1 MPILLCWYTLG
12 HLINFFCLSH
22 REAERTALKDAAHE
36 SEEEDKQAV
45 RGQVA
50 AWISVAALCSQT
62 GNACWAENCHLQLF
76 CLCQS
81 SVLKLDAGKCLL
93 GAGKCRLIQGERSRA
108 YALFSGAMLLFEGG
122 WGSMDS
128 LFSAECFWTKFQMGG
143 KAMG

>member
-1 MPILLCWYTLG
+1 MPILLCWYTLR

-36 SEEEDKQAV
+36 SEEVDKQAV

-62 GNACWAENCHLQLF
+62 GNACWAENCHLQLL

-108 YALFSGAMLLFEGG
+108 YALFSAAMLLFEGG
-122 WGSMDS
+122 CGSMDS
-128 LFSAECFWTKFQMGG
+128 VFSAQCFWTKFQRGG
-143 KAMG
+143 KAMR